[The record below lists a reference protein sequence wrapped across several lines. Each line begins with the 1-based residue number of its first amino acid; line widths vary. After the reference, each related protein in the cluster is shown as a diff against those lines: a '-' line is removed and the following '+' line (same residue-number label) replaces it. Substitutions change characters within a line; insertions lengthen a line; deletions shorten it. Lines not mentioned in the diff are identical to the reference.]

1 MPSCRCFFPGYFFA
15 NQYGIFFAVKRQSM
29 DLICH
34 HCGELIVGRTY
45 RVMSEESGV
54 TLLDMIVCYFCY
66 LEARRL
72 GLPSQQM
79 NRQDSN
85 PKPRHAAT

>member
-1 MPSCRCFFPGYFFA
+1 
-15 NQYGIFFAVKRQSM
+15 M
-29 DLICH
+29 DRTCH
-34 HCGELIVGRTY
+34 HCGELIVGRAY

-72 GLPSQQM
+72 GLPSQQI
-79 NRQDSN
+79 NPEHSN
-85 PKPRHAAT
+85 PKPGYAAT